1 MCTAK
6 PCVHEAACF
15 ALAPEA
21 IKTVYDRCDRSYLAA
36 QHDVRG
42 TQKSSASIGSLS
54 GVQRVASF

>member
-15 ALAPEA
+15 ALDPEA
-21 IKTVYDRCDRSYLAA
+21 IKAVYDRCDRSYLAA

-42 TQKSSASIGSLS
+42 AKELGLDRIVVWRAARS
-54 GVQRVASF
+54 